1 MTGPEVLRVTGLRTE
16 FRTPRGVIAA
26 VADMDLVVHAG
37 ETVAVVGE
45 SGSGK
50 SAFAYSVMRLIDA
63 PGRVA
68 AGRVEVGGQDVMALD
83 EPAMRQVRGRD
94 MAMVFQEPSTSLNPL
109 MPVGAQI
116 AESITLHEAG
126 VSRAEARARVLDL
139 LRLVGIPAPERRI
152 DEFPHQLSGGMRQR
166 VVIAMALACRPS
178 LLLADEPTTALD
190 VTVQAQVLDLIDRL
204 KEELGMGV
212 VLITH
217 DLGLVAE
224 HAQRV
229 AVVYAGR
236 KVEEGPAHQV
246 LADPAHPYTAA
257 LLACRPDPWQESD
270 APLTEIAGVVPQ
282 LWAMP
287 PGCAFAP
294 RCARAE
300 PACTEA
306 RPELEALEAGR
317 LVACHVARRERLPA

>member
-1 MTGPEVLRVTGLRTE
+1 MNPEVLRVTGLRTE

-26 VADMDLVVHAG
+26 VADMDLVVHGG

-50 SAFAYSVMRLIDA
+50 SAFAYSIMRLIDP
-63 PGRVA
+63 PGRLA
-68 AGRVEVGGQDVMALD
+68 AGRIEIGGRDIMALD
-83 EPAMRQVRGRD
+83 EPAMRQVRGREIS
-94 MAMVFQEPSTSLNPL
+94 MVFQEPSTSLNPL

-116 AESITLHEAG
+116 AESILLHEAG
-126 VSRAEARARVLDL
+126 VSAAQARARTLDL

-166 VVIAMALACRPS
+166 VVIAMALACRPA

-236 KVEEGPAHQV
+236 KVEEGPAEQV

-270 APLTEIAGVVPQ
+270 APLLEIPGVVPA
-282 LWAMP
+282 LAAMP

-300 PACTEA
+300 PVCAET
-306 RPELEALEAGR
+306 RPELEAVSAGR

>member
-1 MTGPEVLRVTGLRTE
+1 MNPEVLRVTGLRTE

-26 VADMDLVVHAG
+26 VADMDLVVHGG

-50 SAFAYSVMRLIDA
+50 SAFAYSVMRLIDP
-63 PGRVA
+63 PGRLA
-68 AGRVEVGGQDVMALD
+68 AGRIEIGGRDIMALD
-83 EPAMRQVRGRD
+83 EPAMRQVRGREIS
-94 MAMVFQEPSTSLNPL
+94 MVFQEPSTSLNPL

-116 AESITLHEAG
+116 AESILLHEAG
-126 VSRAEARARVLDL
+126 VSAAQARARTLDL

-166 VVIAMALACRPS
+166 VVIAMALACRPA

-236 KVEEGPAHQV
+236 KVEEGPAEQV

-270 APLTEIAGVVPQ
+270 APLLEIPGVVPS
-282 LWAMP
+282 LAAMP

-300 PACTEA
+300 PVCAGT
-306 RPELEALEAGR
+306 RPELEAVSAGR